1 MPPKVLN
8 LPHLKTKTLKTK
20 TIFLPIVLLLTSTF
34 IAFSAPPEKHR
45 LNFNVKGL
53 QNTKCYM
60 GFYYGDKTYVLDSA
74 NVDAKGN
81 FHFAGD
87 SSLTGGIYF
96 VLLKS
101 KKYFEFI
108 IDKDQKFTMLTDTV
122 DFIKNMKVEGSIENQ
137 DFYEYLNYADSKYTK
152 MHKLQDSA
160 KSQEQKAS
168 IKGKMDSLNI
178 IVKKYKEDFMAKH
191 PDFLMSEIFKAAEV
205 PDVPET
211 PTLPN
216 GRKDSTFAYRYYK
229 AHFFD
234 NINFSDDKM
243 VHTPP
248 EIFFNRIK
256 EYFSRLTFPIPDS
269 INAAADYL
277 IAKARKSPDMFKF
290 LLNYVTYTYA
300 NSDIMGMDAVYVHM
314 VKTYYT
320 PQNITWESASQLEKM
335 RENAN
340 QLEPVLI
347 GKKAPS
353 MVLSDTSNVMT
364 ALDSIKT
371 RYTIVV
377 FWDYDCGLCQQ
388 EIPKLIKWYDAHK
401 DQGIEVY
408 AVEINDNEVAKWK
421 EYIKKHKLDWIN
433 VSDIFHTSNYHHDY
447 DVISTPIIYVL
458 DENKH
463 IIAKKIDVKDLDGVL
478 KHDMQINSMKK

>member
-1 MPPKVLN
+1 
-8 LPHLKTKTLKTK
+8 
-20 TIFLPIVLLLTSTF
+20 
-34 IAFSAPPEKHR
+34 
-45 LNFNVKGL
+45 
-53 QNTKCYM
+53 M
-60 GFYYGDKTYVLDSA
+60 GFYYGDKTYVLDSTD
-74 NVDAKGN
+74 VDTKGN
-81 FHFAGD
+81 FHFEGD
-87 SSLTGGIYF
+87 STLTGGIYF
-96 VLLKS
+96 VLLKD

-108 IDKDQKFTMLTDTV
+108 IDKDQRFTMTTDTAN
-122 DFIKNMKVEGSIENQ
+122 FIKSMKVDGSPENQ
-137 DFYEYLNYADSKYTK
+137 DFYAYLNYADSKFNK
-152 MHKLQDSA
+152 IQKQLDSVKSPA
-160 KSQEQKAS
+160 KKAMARAQ
-168 IKGKMDSLNI
+168 MDSVNI
-178 IVKKYKEDFMAKH
+178 LVKKYKTDFIAKH
-191 PDFLMSEIFKAAEV
+191 PDFFMSEIFKAAEM

-211 PTLPN
+211 PILPN
-216 GRKDSTFAYRYYK
+216 GRKDSTFGYRYYK
-229 AHFFD
+229 SHFFD
-234 NINFSDDKM
+234 NINFSDDKI

-269 INAAADYL
+269 INSAADYIL
-277 IAKARKSPDMFKF
+277 AKAKKSPDMFKF
-290 LLNYVTYTYA
+290 LLNYITYTYA
-300 NSDIMGMDAVYVHM
+300 NSNIMGMDAVYVHM

-353 MVLSDTSNVMT
+353 IVVSDTSNVMT
-364 ALDSIKT
+364 ALDSVHA
-371 RYTIVV
+371 RYTILC

-388 EIPKLIKWYDAHK
+388 EIPKLVKWYDSIK
-401 DQGIEVY
+401 GQGIEVY

-463 IIAKKIDVKDLDGVL
+463 IIAKKIDVKDLDGIL
-478 KHDMQINSMKK
+478 KHDMKKNEFKK